1 MNNMDLTRQVCRAID
16 AQIYHKIFMSLQKDK
31 RELVPHRLGIRLFI
45 LMNVESYEQYGFRE
59 TN

>member
-31 RELVPHRLGIRLFI
+31 RELVSDPLGIRLFI
-45 LMNVESYEQYGFRE
+45 LMNVESYEQYGLRE

>member
-1 MNNMDLTRQVCRAID
+1 MNNMNLTRQVCRAID

-31 RELVPHRLGIRLFI
+31 RELVSDPLGVRLFI
-45 LMNVESYEQYGFRE
+45 LMNVESYEQYGLRE